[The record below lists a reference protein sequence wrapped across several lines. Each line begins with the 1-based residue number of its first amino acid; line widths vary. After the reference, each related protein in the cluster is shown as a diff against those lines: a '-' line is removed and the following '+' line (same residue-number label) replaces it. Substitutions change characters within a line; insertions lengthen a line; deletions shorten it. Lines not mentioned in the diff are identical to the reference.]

1 MAQGA
6 SSAAPWSRSVVRFCL
21 VEREE
26 LFARIRDG
34 RDLPRLMVGMAGAA
48 AVFSALYGLTVGLY
62 AGGWQVVY
70 NAIKFPLLLLATLAL
85 CALALYM
92 LNSLVGARLSLGQ
105 TVAVVLSAILVTAT
119 LLLSLTPPLGFIMLT
134 SLRDYHLV
142 VLLNLVVVA
151 IAGAGGVGFAFQAT
165 AGMHTE
171 PELRR
176 RCLGVM
182 RAWMVLYG
190 VVGLQMLWLF
200 RPFFRQTEVFIR
212 PLGEGGSAFEAL
224 LRLVV
229 TVVGRMM

>member
-1 MAQGA
+1 MAQGPPPP
-6 SSAAPWSRSVVRFCL
+6 APWSWSVVRSCL
-21 VEREE
+21 VEREA

-34 RDLPRLMVGMAGAA
+34 RELTRLMGGMAVASA
-48 AVFSALYGLTVGLY
+48 LFSALYGLTVGIY

-92 LNSLVGARLSLGQ
+92 LNSLVGARLSLSQ

-134 SLRDYHLV
+134 SLRDYQLV
-142 VLLNLVVVA
+142 VFLNLIVVS

-165 AGMHTE
+165 AAVHTD
-171 PELRR
+171 PEARR

-190 VVGLQMLWLF
+190 LVGLQMLWLF
-200 RPFFRQTEVFIR
+200 RPFFRQTDVFIR
-212 PLGEGGSAFEAL
+212 PLGEGGSAFEAFVQ
-224 LRLVV
+224 LVV